1 MLLRPALSENAMGL
15 SGTGRSAGSEVP
27 YSNRIGV
34 LPPGVYVAMNGRAP
48 LWDKVRQNRNTGV
61 EPILRAPIPRS

>member
-27 YSNRIGV
+27 YSNRIVV
-34 LPPGVYVAMNGRAP
+34 LPPGICMGPPLERAP
-48 LWDKVRQNRNTGV
+48 
-61 EPILRAPIPRS
+61 A